1 MQNKTNFRPRLPI
14 KHKEEYTSI
23 LDSVKRIGLEN
34 AITLLNG
41 GKNIEKTETQTEI
54 SATIKDVRI
63 LSLDE
68 FAVVH
73 NIDLSKVE
81 VISFGHKAWDM
92 AIKNNEGKIETKKL
106 YSTSGKFKKT
116 NDINFNIVKEDFI
129 KDLLVIKRPI
139 SEIKH
144 TYSSISKGNLLEVC
158 LYDVH
163 INKKNYKDT
172 KINFVENVKNTVCRA
187 RQTGIEKVLIVVGGD
202 FFNIDNIQK
211 TTFGSTPQDV
221 EFSYEEMIRYARKQF
236 TYLIDWIKEKNN
248 VDIVFVPGNHDKTT
262 LFTFGEMIDIWYRN
276 DKNVTV
282 FNSEDYRK
290 YYQWGKCLLGFT
302 HGDKAVKNLSNL
314 MALEAKEYWATSEY
328 YEWHIGHIHT
338 QKEFPRKEENGVIVR
353 YVSSISAADRW
364 HYENGYDGNNRI
376 IESFIWNKEIGKTNE
391 ILK

>member
-23 LDSVKRIGLEN
+23 LDSVKKIGLEN
-34 AITLLNG
+34 AIALLNG
-41 GKNIEKTETQTEI
+41 GKNIEKTETKTEI
-54 SATIKDVRI
+54 SATIKDVRV

-68 FAVVH
+68 FAVIH

-81 VISFGHKAWDM
+81 VISFGHKSWDM

-139 SEIKH
+139 SDIKH
-144 TYSSISKGNLLEVC
+144 NYNSISKGNLLEVC

-290 YYQWGKCLLGFT
+290 YYKWGKCLLGFT

-314 MALEAKEYWATSEY
+314 MALEAKEYWATSKY